1 MRKDVPLMKE
11 ELQHIVPQMEEIQ
24 KQIDKFMASVKHQ
37 QGFLLNTEQLQ
48 KLQTL
53 TNMYQ
58 KWNDQLGQ
66 IHRQL
71 MQILDEILRPGLG
84 LVEEYNTCLG
94 STAQS
99 LIDYSIDQIV
109 EHIDDDDDDDQ
120 LFPLDNLSSSYNHTD
135 L

>member
-1 MRKDVPLMKE
+1 
-11 ELQHIVPQMEEIQ
+11 
-24 KQIDKFMASVKHQ
+24 
-37 QGFLLNTEQLQ
+37 
-48 KLQTL
+48 
-53 TNMYQ
+53 MYQ
-58 KWNDQLGQ
+58 KWNDQLGH
-66 IHRQL
+66 IRRQL
-71 MQILDEILRPGLG
+71 MQILDEILHPGLG
-84 LVEEYNTCLG
+84 LIEEYNICLR